1 MKLTLKSDQ
10 YRDRTILIELFDF
23 AVSLYK
29 QSATD
34 PALEKRTCE
43 QFEWQATEGAD
54 LVLQIFH
61 QRNYHEIVFRLSED
75 VERDRWLMLNM
86 MTTGIEEL
94 ATLADAATK
103 PPIRAQL
110 LQRIARA
117 EQLCEMVEDAGIR
130 S

>member
-1 MKLTLKSDQ
+1 MKLTLKSGQ

-29 QSATD
+29 QGAVD
-34 PALEKRTCE
+34 EALGPRMRA
-43 QFEWQATEGAD
+43 QFEWQAAEGAD
-54 LVLQIFH
+54 LALQIFH

-103 PPIRAQL
+103 PPIKAQL

-117 EQLCEMVEDAGIR
+117 EQLREMIEDTEAR
-130 S
+130 A